1 MSKNRKNPPT
11 EVVVCCWSPNTNNW
25 WAKTC
30 VVSKVHRKIKTQ
42 AEAYALQRR
51 LLKKAKRMLDA
62 KRPLDAAKLIQALL
76 VIEPG
81 AWVREYDMPTAE
93 SRLVTFKPK
102 PGQTH
107 IEMRNP
113 HHPSRPLWQKDGV
126 CSYQTSLFRKNISIH
141 PKEFCK

>member
-1 MSKNRKNPPT
+1 
-11 EVVVCCWSPNTNNW
+11 
-25 WAKTC
+25 
-30 VVSKVHRKIKTQ
+30 
-42 AEAYALQRR
+42 
-51 LLKKAKRMLDA
+51 MLDA

-81 AWVREYDMPTAE
+81 AWIREYDWPTQE
-93 SRLVTFKPK
+93 SRLVTFKLK

-107 IEMRNP
+107 IEMNNP